1 MIDKA
6 IRKINPNAQF
16 TINADDLDQ
25 ITWLDGTTPIS
36 KSDIQTKM
44 AELQTEYDN
53 NKYQRDRAAEYP
65 SIEDQLDKIYHD
77 GIDEWKKVIK
87 VTKDK
92 YPKE

>member
-44 AELQTEYDN
+44 AE
-53 NKYQRDRAAEYP
+53 
-65 SIEDQLDKIYHD
+65 
-77 GIDEWKKVIK
+77 
-87 VTKDK
+87 
-92 YPKE
+92 